1 MRGKGGL
8 AGGRTV
14 EHGITPAYAGKRARP
29 KTPPLTPRDHPRMC
43 GEKSVPGS
51 AQSPAMGSPP
61 HVRGKGVSTGFAR
74 AYPRITPAY
83 AGKRADAGWIWSR
96 PPDHPRVCGEKVWA
110 LVRAVMAL
118 GSPPHVRGKVHLTGA
133 VVVGGG
139 ITPAYAGKR
148 GKGNEQSNG
157 NGDHPRVCGEKRR
170 AACFAISAA
179 GSPPRMRGKDTPI
192 GETGAMSGITPA
204 YAGKRLESPQPAA
217 KDGDHPRVCG
227 EKRTSRASI
236 LLPSGSP
243 PRMRG
248 KVDEALFW
256 ANAARITPAYAG
268 KREHGRAGAHYRRD
282 HPRVCGEKST
292 SAAIASQRPGSPPRM
307 RGKVCR
313 LTVCLLRIRDHPR
326 VCGEKTKKIP

>member
-96 PPDHPRVCGEKVWA
+96 PPDHPRVCGEK
-110 LVRAVMAL
+110 
-118 GSPPHVRGKVHLTGA
+118 
-133 VVVGGG
+133 
-139 ITPAYAGKR
+139 
-148 GKGNEQSNG
+148 
-157 NGDHPRVCGEKRR
+157 RR

-179 GSPPRMRGKDTPI
+179 GSPPRMRGKGI
-192 GETGAMSGITPA
+192 EQSNCRVGMGITPA
-204 YAGKRLESPQPAA
+204 YAGKRRRSGA
-217 KDGDHPRVCG
+217 D
-227 EKRTSRASI
+227 
-236 LLPSGSP
+236 LP
-243 PRMRG
+243 
-248 KVDEALFW
+248 
-256 ANAARITPAYAG
+256 
-268 KREHGRAGAHYRRD
+268 
-282 HPRVCGEKST
+282 
-292 SAAIASQRPGSPPRM
+292 
-307 RGKVCR
+307 
-313 LTVCLLRIRDHPR
+313 
-326 VCGEKTKKIP
+326 